1 MLSARDLTLRRGPEP
16 LFEQVNFT
24 VFRGNKVGITG
35 ANGTGK
41 SSLIAAIRGE
51 LNADR
56 GDIDRPA
63 NLKIAHVEQEVVAS
77 TRAAIEFVLDGDHEL
92 RSVLAAIADA
102 EADITGGT
110 VSAMAIAEGY
120 ATLQAIGGFSARAR
134 AAAVMHGLGFK
145 TADHERDVAEFS
157 GGWRVRLAMAR
168 ALCSRADLLLLDE
181 PTNHL
186 DLDAIVWLEDWLK
199 MFQGTL
205 LMVSHDREFLDAII
219 DRVLHIENHAI
230 HAYSGNYSQ
239 FEQKRA
245 EELALQRVLQAR
257 QVRRVAE
264 ITSFVN
270 RFRAS
275 ATKSRQAQSRLK
287 MLERMER
294 IVPAHVD
301 SPFEFEF
308 AAPLK
313 TPRPLLTV
321 EDAAC
326 GYAHTRIIDDINIS
340 IGPLDRIALLGPNGA
355 GKSTLTKML
364 AGEAAPLAGRR
375 IPAADLNVGYFAQQ
389 QMEQL
394 QPDCD
399 AFWHLRNLGGRDFSK
414 GDEQRVRDHLGRFG
428 FEGDRAFEPVG
439 RFSGGEKARLTLAL
453 LVARRPNLLL
463 LDEPTNHLDID
474 MRHAVSVAL
483 QSFEGGMVIVSH
495 DRHLVKTVADSLWV
509 IADGKLTVFD
519 GDLDDY
525 QQRLRAGVGTW
536 PAEAKSAAPKRV
548 RQDSAADAR
557 AAARAAALKSRG
569 RMSALRRELEQIEK
583 RIAAIAAERSLIEEE
598 LCKDPMHRGLQA
610 QHADLMR
617 DAASMETRWMELGTA
632 LEAAEHQAGG
642 PD

>member
-1 MLSARDLTLRRGPEP
+1 VLSARDLTLRRGPEP

-51 LNADR
+51 LAADR

-63 NLKIAHVEQEVVAS
+63 NLKIAHVEQEVAAS
-77 TRAAIEFVLDGDHEL
+77 SRAAIEFVLDGDSEL

-102 EADITGGT
+102 EADHQGGSA
-110 VSAMAIAEGY
+110 SAMAIAEGY
-120 ATLQAIGGFSARAR
+120 ASLQAIEGFSARAR
-134 AAAVMHGLGFK
+134 AAAVMHGLGFR
-145 TADHERDVAEFS
+145 TADHEREVAEFS

-199 MFQGTL
+199 TFQGTL
-205 LMVSHDREFLDAII
+205 LMISHDREFLDAII
-219 DRVLHIENHAI
+219 DRVLHIENRAI

-326 GYAHTRIIDDINIS
+326 GYAHTRIVGGINVS

-399 AFWHLRNLGGRDFSK
+399 AFWHLRNLGGPDFAK

-483 QSFEGGMVIVSH
+483 QSFEGGMMIVSH
-495 DRHLVKTVADSLWV
+495 DRHLIKTVADSLWV

-525 QQRLRAGVGTW
+525 QQGLRTGVKTG
-536 PAEAKSAAPKRV
+536 PAEAKSAVPKRA
-548 RQDSAADAR
+548 RQDAAADVR

-569 RMSALRRELEQIEK
+569 RMSALRRELEQIEE
-583 RIAAIAAERSLIEEE
+583 RIGAIAAERSLIEEE